1 MSKEL
6 EKKYGT
12 PNQKSLYQR
21 LGIALEELQTQP
33 FYKGKALEM
42 SKLAHQMSKVY
53 ALEMERGIYEKEVSK
68 VDYVINLE
76 NKAMAIEPLQS
87 GD

>member
-21 LGIALEELQTQP
+21 LGIALEEL
-33 FYKGKALEM
+33 
-42 SKLAHQMSKVY
+42 
-53 ALEMERGIYEKEVSK
+53 R
-68 VDYVINLE
+68 
-76 NKAMAIEPLQS
+76 
-87 GD
+87 